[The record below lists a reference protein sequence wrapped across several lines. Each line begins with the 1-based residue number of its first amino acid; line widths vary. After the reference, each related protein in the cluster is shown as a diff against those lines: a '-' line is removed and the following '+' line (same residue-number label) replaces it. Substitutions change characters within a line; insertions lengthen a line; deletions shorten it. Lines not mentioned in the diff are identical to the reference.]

1 MALYEMMDLSKVKV
15 KENIRWA
22 EVLGTLHALCDQLV
36 EYDPETGLYMNHD
49 EMEHET
55 LLYVLLQEYTDMD
68 LSALDAEDGKIDLF
82 RLHGALDGIDEE
94 SNLYKLYMDAYVTL
108 SGLIYE
114 RQRQYDAALSVGA
127 QIKRIADRLS
137 KLDGKD
143 VGVLRRLL
151 TEAVIKTQKEQ
162 KPEAAGNTPIV
173 DMGAFKAKKKD
184 KQD

>member
-22 EVLGTLHALCDQLV
+22 EVVGLLRALCDQIV
-36 EYDPETGLYMNHD
+36 EYDPDTGFYETN
-49 EMEHET
+49 EIFEHEL
-55 LLYVLLQEYTDMD
+55 LLYALLDNFTDAD
-68 LSALDAEDGKIDLF
+68 LSNLEEDGKIDLF
-82 RLHGALDGIDEE
+82 RLHGALEYLDEE
-94 SNLYKLYMDAYVTL
+94 ADLQKLYMDAYVAL
-108 SGLIYE
+108 AGLIYE